1 MGFVQNMIDDLD
13 GTVLAGDEGS
23 TVAFA
28 FRGQNYELELS
39 RSNEEKLAELLAP
52 YIEVARK
59 SGAGERPPR
68 TVEPPAVERR
78 AYEPREAREWLQA
91 NGHEI
96 PERGPVRKELLRLF
110 EEANG
115 YTEA

>member
-1 MGFVQNMIDDLD
+1 MAIKNVKFDDLD
-13 GTVLAGDEGS
+13 GSMLETGDGG

-28 FRGQNYELELS
+28 FQGQGYELELS
-39 RSNEEKLAELLAP
+39 KANEEKLAELLTP
-52 YIEVARK
+52 YISVARK
-59 SGAGERPPR
+59 TGAGERTTKFAEAP
-68 TVEPPAVERR
+68 VLERR

-96 PERGPVRKELLRLF
+96 PERGPVKKELLRLF

-115 YTEA
+115 YAD

>member
-13 GTVLAGDEGS
+13 GTVLEGDQGS
-23 TVAFA
+23 TVAFT
-28 FRGQNYELELS
+28 FRGQSYELELS

-52 YIEVARK
+52 YISVARK
-59 SGAGERPPR
+59 AGATERTPASDQA
-68 TVEPPAVERR
+68 TAVEGR

-96 PERGPVRKELLRLF
+96 PERGPVKRELLRLF

-115 YTEA
+115 YAD

>member
-13 GTVLAGDEGS
+13 GTVLGGDEGS

-28 FRGQNYELELS
+28 FRGQSYELELS

-52 YIEVARK
+52 YIAVARK
-59 SGAGERPPR
+59 AGASER
-68 TVEPPAVERR
+68 TPASVQAPAAERR

-96 PERGPVRKELLRLF
+96 PERGPVKKELLRLF